1 MKMLIFGG
9 SGKMGRSIAWDLIKQ
24 SDVEVVGLVDR
35 DAAGLRAAQTWLG
48 SDKIH
53 LHQHDVLDIPA
64 TKSLMEQYNVAVVS
78 LPNRQTSYRIIQAG
92 VEAGIHLVDI
102 LEEYHR
108 RPDPYETEGLE
119 VPPGMSPYDYGD
131 WLHETAIQNDV
142 TVLDGFGFAP
152 GMSNITTGE
161 GIRKLDQAHTAVA
174 RVGGIPSKAA
184 SKRHPLSYMITWA
197 FDHVLREYMVDL
209 NVIKDGKI
217 VEVPAMSD
225 YERFRFTEFGLDEE
239 LECAVTPGMP
249 SFLFTR
255 SGLQAFAEKTVRWPG
270 HFQGIETLKSVG
282 MLDLES
288 IEVGGQSLVP
298 REVLLA
304 AITPRLKPLEED
316 TDVCTMW
323 NTVEGIK
330 DGKDARVDYYLWDEM
345 DVENGISSMGRVTG
359 YSAAIGA
366 VYVGRGEIATR
377 GIVPPEDAIP
387 SDLYTAY
394 VQDLAKRGIDV
405 LEKVSWG

>member
-9 SGKMGRSIAWDLIKQ
+9 SGKMGTAIAWDLIKQ
-24 SDVEVVGLVDR
+24 PEVQVVGLVDR
-35 DAAGLRAAQTWLG
+35 NGAGLRAVQTRLG
-48 SDKIH
+48 SEKIQ
-53 LHQHDVLDIPA
+53 LHEHDVLDIPA
-64 TKSLMEQYNVAVVS
+64 TKNLMGQYDVAVVS
-78 LPNRQTSYRIIQAG
+78 LPDRQTSYRIMQAG
-92 VEAGIHLVDI
+92 VEAGIHIVDI

-119 VPPGMSPYDYGD
+119 VPPGMSPFEYGD

-142 TVLDGFGFAP
+142 TILDGFGFAP

-174 RVGGIPSKAA
+174 RVGGIPSKEA

-209 NVIKDGKI
+209 NVIKGGEI

-225 YERFRFTEFGLDEE
+225 YELFRFTEFGLDEE

-255 SGLQAFAEKTVRWPG
+255 SELQSFAEKTVRWPG

-282 MLDLES
+282 MLDLEPV
-288 IEVGGQSLVP
+288 EVGGHLVVP
-298 REVLLA
+298 REALLA
-304 AITPRLKPLEED
+304 AITPRLKPREDD

-323 NTVEGIK
+323 NTVEGEK
-330 DGKDARVDYYLWDEM
+330 DGQDARVDYYLWDEA
-345 DVENGISSMGRVTG
+345 DTENGISSMGRVTG

-366 VYVGRGEIATR
+366 VYVARGEIATR
-377 GIVPPEDAIP
+377 GIVPPEDAIS

-394 VQDLAKRGIDV
+394 VQDLAARGIHV

>member
-377 GIVPPEDAIP
+377 GIVPPEDAIS

>member
-9 SGKMGRSIAWDLIKQ
+9 SGKMGRAIAWDLIKQ
-24 SDVEVVGLVDR
+24 PDVEVVGLVDR
-35 DAAGLRAAQTWLG
+35 DAEGLQAAQTWLG
-48 SDKIH
+48 SDKIR
-53 LHQHDVLDIPA
+53 LHKHDVLDIPA
-64 TKSLMEQYNVAVVS
+64 TKSLMEGYDVAVVS

-92 VEAGIHLVDI
+92 VEAGIQLVDI

-119 VPPGMSPYDYGD
+119 VPTGMSPYEYGD

-152 GMSNITTGE
+152 GMSNVTTGE
-161 GIRKLDQAHTAVA
+161 GIRKLDQARTAVA

-184 SKRHPLSYMITWA
+184 SKRHPLRYMITWA
-197 FDHVLREYMVDL
+197 FDHVMREYMVDL
-209 NVIKDGKI
+209 NVIKGGKI

-255 SGLQAFAEKTVRWPG
+255 SELQSFAEKTVRWPG

-282 MLDLES
+282 MLDLEAL
-288 IEVGGQSLVP
+288 EVGGQSLVP

-304 AITPRLKPLEED
+304 AITPRLKPGPDD

-323 NTVEGIK
+323 NTVEGVK
-330 DGKDARVDYYLWDEM
+330 DGKEARVDYYLWDEADM
-345 DVENGISSMGRVTG
+345 ENGISSMGRVTG

-366 VYVGRGEIATR
+366 VYVGRGEISTR

-387 SDLYTAY
+387 SALYMDY
-394 VQDLAKRGIDV
+394 VGALAARGIHV